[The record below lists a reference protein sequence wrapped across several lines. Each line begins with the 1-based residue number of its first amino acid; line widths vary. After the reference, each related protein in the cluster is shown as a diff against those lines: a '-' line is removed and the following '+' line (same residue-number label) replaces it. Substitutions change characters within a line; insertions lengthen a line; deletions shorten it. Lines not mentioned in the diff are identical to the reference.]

1 MKTTILFDF
10 VNGEILE
17 FPKEREMEIIQE
29 KHQEYQNDYLVF
41 GRDYFDGHNVW
52 FIKDILDSTI
62 TRNTLEAKVLDYLR
76 DK

>member
-17 FPKEREMEIIQE
+17 FPNEKEMEIIKE
-29 KHQEYQNDYLVF
+29 KHQEYQDNYLVF
-41 GRDYFDGHNVW
+41 GRDYFEGHNVW

-62 TRNTLEAKVLDYLR
+62 TRNTLETKVLDYLR

>member
-62 TRNTLEAKVLDYLR
+62 TRNALEAKVLDYLR

>member
-41 GRDYFDGHNVW
+41 GRDYFEGHNVW

>member
-1 MKTTILFDF
+1 MRTTILFDF

-41 GRDYFDGHNVW
+41 GRDYFEGHNVW